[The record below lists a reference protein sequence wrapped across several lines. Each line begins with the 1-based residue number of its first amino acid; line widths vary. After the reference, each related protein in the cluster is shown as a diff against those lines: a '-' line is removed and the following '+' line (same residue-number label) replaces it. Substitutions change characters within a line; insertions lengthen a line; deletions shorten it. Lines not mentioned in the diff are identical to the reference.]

1 MRYRTFKTLRIL
13 LLFLIVAATVKVCSM
28 LVPSRNDSTSAH
40 NYENTVSG
48 SISDKK
54 QNNDMSNDG
63 TPKLGDQF
71 LQLSDIDNR
80 VLEMQLSDITDVKD
94 KSGKNYKKFK
104 KFPTFIID
112 MRCDFTKGFT
122 TWNRIKVD
130 LDKDKKYD
138 EKWTFR
144 NNGEV
149 IKEIS
154 SSDDENY
161 DYEYKMKD
169 KKWELR

>member
-1 MRYRTFKTLRIL
+1 MKYRTFKTLRIVL
-13 LLFLIVAATVKVCSM
+13 LIFILAATVKVCNM
-28 LVPSRNDSTSAH
+28 LIPSNKDSLSTNNHENNVSESAPDK
-40 NYENTVSG
+40 NRKEN
-48 SISDKK
+48 IA
-54 QNNDMSNDG
+54 NDG
-63 TPKLGDQF
+63 ASKPGDQF
-71 LQLSDIDNR
+71 LQLSDIDNK

-161 DYEYKMKD
+161 DYEYQMKD